1 MGWNERLFIWLG
13 GYSARTVESDHTEDR
28 EPITKIGAAILF
40 AATVAMLNWGLAGW
54 AYSEGNSSEVRFLVA
69 ALAGTLGGAIVLV
82 FDRGF
87 VYLADTASGPRKLQT
102 FTYGVFRIVV
112 IVAVGSITAQA
123 VMPLLLASELKSHAL
138 SMVEGGEKRRSA
150 DLSNQFKVEE
160 KESAQKSAQSN
171 LDRAQT
177 ASLTVPSDIQR
188 RLALAKSCWVEY
200 AAKKRTLIQSGVEP
214 EVARLSL
221 RNNATTCSQQ
231 NTKAISERDDYLRR
245 ARSELELAKEQ
256 TRSTTSD
263 LSEATT
269 TVKNR
274 LERAHTVEE
283 EAFNPRSS
291 TVLWSLL
298 INSPGAFAKWA
309 IVSFVV
315 LIFELLPLIQKFQAG
330 QSTVGKR
337 VASSQR
343 MRSLDSETRLMQH
356 EHDYE
361 VSLAVNAASKQG
373 TEDAL
378 RNPAVRA
385 VFAQT
390 FAANMSAFA
399 PTEAVRTMM
408 REIESR
414 HVSVEDFM
422 HRFPRYAAIISQ
434 AWSNAVRQ
442 TADILKNG
450 LYGSTK

>member
-1 MGWNERLFIWLG
+1 M
-13 GYSARTVESDHTEDR
+13 
-28 EPITKIGAAILF
+28 
-40 AATVAMLNWGLAGW
+40 
-54 AYSEGNSSEVRFLVA
+54 
-69 ALAGTLGGAIVLV
+69 
-82 FDRGF
+82 
-87 VYLADTASGPRKLQT
+87 
-102 FTYGVFRIVV
+102 
-112 IVAVGSITAQA
+112 
-123 VMPLLLASELKSHAL
+123 
-138 SMVEGGEKRRSA
+138 
-150 DLSNQFKVEE
+150 
-160 KESAQKSAQSN
+160 
-171 LDRAQT
+171 
-177 ASLTVPSDIQR
+177 
-188 RLALAKSCWVEY
+188 
-200 AAKKRTLIQSGVEP
+200 
-214 EVARLSL
+214 
-221 RNNATTCSQQ
+221 
-231 NTKAISERDDYLRR
+231 ISY
-245 ARSELELAKEQ
+245 